1 METVTID
8 NPTDEK
14 VNVGSD
20 SKKFDFNNCTAEEL
34 FEHVELW
41 RQGKDRKNGDA
52 FLLLDEKDPVAY
64 ERINNMLLSGKSEE
78 PPKED
83 NKVVEEENSSEPK
96 TEVKEDDDFIEITS
110 LKLRKDQLGTFL
122 KNRSP
127 EEALRLKLEAHDH
140 AERTIVDLKERN
152 NGLSSQTLKLR
163 EQLIESKKQQPPK
176 VEVKEEETPDEFDF
190 NREDAD
196 LYDPDQQEK
205 FLNNYEKML
214 KRLKQ
219 GNAPVAP
226 KQEEPK
232 KEQSS
237 EDQELLN
244 QLTDRSLQEEFDEI
258 NDLQRAVPELR
269 FSDGSTFQQKDQQL
283 LAFRQKVAAV
293 VGVTDTVKAHQQY
306 LSNPQIRQLCEA
318 RGIIEPPELDKWNAI
333 VQVRIQRNNN
343 MNTYAQQIGKKSV
356 EIPNF
361 MGNTYVDNYNKMN
374 LNVGFD
380 KEKLNTQIKQHEEAE
395 RKRDVSQSR
404 YVTEPPPEAS
414 HTSNAELGQKS
425 EADIMAITNRY
436 ASRGIESISSDEA
449 RLLVRLN
456 EIQDN
461 PQPLDLLQKAK
472 E

>member
-1 METVTID
+1 MTTDTID
-8 NPTDEK
+8 NPTEEK
-14 VNVGSD
+14 VNVGSN

-41 RQGKDRKNGDA
+41 RQGKDRKNGDE

-64 ERINNMLLSGKSEE
+64 DRINNMLIAGKSD

-83 NKVVEEENSSEPK
+83 TKEVVEDEKISESKP
-96 TEVKEDDDFIEITS
+96 EVKEDDDFIEIQS
-110 LKLRKDQLGTFL
+110 IKLRKDQLGTFL

-127 EEALRLKLEAHDH
+127 EEALLLKLDAHDH
-140 AERTIVDLKERN
+140 AERTIKDLKERN

-163 EQLIESKKQQPPK
+163 EKLIESKKQPPPK
-176 VEVKEEETPDEFDF
+176 AEVKEEDSPDEFDF

-205 FLNNYEKML
+205 FLSNYEKML
-214 KRLKQ
+214 KKLKQ
-219 GNAPVAP
+219 GIPVDL
-226 KQEEPK
+226 KQEEVK
-232 KEQSS
+232 KEQPSV
-237 EDQELLN
+237 EQELLN
-244 QLTDRSLQEEFDEI
+244 HLKDRSLQEEFDEI

-269 FSDGSTFQQKDQQL
+269 FSDGSTFEQKDQQL

-306 LSNPQIRQLCEA
+306 LSNPQVRQLCEA
-318 RGIIEPPELDKWNAI
+318 RGILEPPELDKWNAI
-333 VQVRIQRNNN
+333 VQVRIKRNDN
-343 MNTYAQQIGKKSV
+343 MNNYAQRIGKESV

-361 MGNTYVDNYNKMN
+361 MGNTYIDNYNKMN

-395 RKRDVSQSR
+395 RKRDDSQSR

-414 HTSNAELGQKS
+414 HTSNAELGQYS
-425 EADIMAITNRY
+425 ETEILNIANRY
-436 ASRGIESISSDEA
+436 AAKGIDSISQDEA